1 VLSVVLMA
9 ACESPTEPT
18 GFQDQRVLV
27 HAVLDLSTTL
37 QAVVLEHTEPA
48 PFVGH
53 TIPGATVTI
62 HTPFSETPGV
72 EDSISA
78 TNSTVYRVPLGPS
91 PGDTY
96 ELRIITPQGDTI
108 TGTTTTPTA
117 LPVTGAQTFIP
128 PFNRNTDTL
137 RLQWPRVAGAAGY
150 QVHVYT
156 EETGNVPL
164 RLNYTAFTDTAIVI
178 AGNAENIENG
188 FFAFPR
194 NRRVRVVVAAVDD
207 NYLTYYRAPTGPFSG
222 APPSRLTGGA
232 IGVFGS
238 IVPILIRRYD
248 VE

>member
-1 VLSVVLMA
+1 VT

-27 HAVLDLSTTL
+27 HAVVDLGTTL
-37 QAVVLEHTEPA
+37 QVVVLEHTQPA

-62 HTPFSETPGV
+62 RTPFSENPGI

-78 TNSTVYRVPLGPS
+78 TTSTVYRVPLGPS
-91 PGDTY
+91 PGDSY

-108 TGTTTTPTA
+108 TGTTTMPNA
-117 LPVTGAQTFIP
+117 LPSTGPPTFVP
-128 PFNRNTDTL
+128 PFDRDTDTL
-137 RLQWPRVAGAAGY
+137 RLHWPRVPGASGY

-156 EETGNVPL
+156 EETSNAPL
-164 RLNYTAFTDTAIVI
+164 HLNYSAFTDTAIVI

-188 FFAFPR
+188 HFAFPR

-222 APPSRLTGGA
+222 APPSRLSGGA
-232 IGVFGS
+232 IGVFGA
-238 IVPILIRRYD
+238 IVPIMIRRYD
-248 VE
+248 VQ